1 MRCYPLPEIGDIVWC
16 HFPYEGKDSPGPKPR
31 PALVIDIGDL
41 RGERAVEVV
50 YGTSQ
55 KVGRLYPGE
64 FAITPEDDSAFAE
77 SGLTYA
83 TKFDT
88 GRTLFLPYN
97 DVWFAVPP
105 GAPCGPSPKLGLL
118 HPSLMRRVQMA
129 SAEVARTGRRR

>member
-1 MRCYPLPEIGDIVWC
+1 MWFFPLPEIGDIVWC
-16 HFPYEGKDSPGPKPR
+16 HFPYEGQDGPGPKPR
-31 PALVIDIGDL
+31 PLVIDVGEL
-41 RGERAVEVV
+41 RGGPSVEVV

-55 KVGRLYPGE
+55 KMDRLFPGE

-97 DVWFAVPP
+97 DAWFAVPP
-105 GAPCGPSPKLGLL
+105 GTPCGPTPRLGLL
-118 HPSLMRRVQMA
+118 HPSLMRRVQA
-129 SAEVARTGRRR
+129 AYAAVKRAGLSK